1 MKTIPLHTTATA
13 PAVPARRVRGAPPPW
28 RPQWLF
34 AAPHRLAFGAGALML
49 AASALWWLVAMV
61 ARAAGVP
68 GTWALPPVSAH
79 GLLMGFGF
87 MPLFFAGFLF
97 TAGPKWLDVP
107 GPSARALLGPVL
119 AQLAGWGVFVLGV
132 RARDP
137 ELGAVL
143 AALGLAAAAFGWSV
157 LAARFAGLLRASRVA
172 DQVHARCIAAAGVVG
187 ALLLWAA
194 SLAVAVGAL
203 AWLRP
208 IALAGLWGFAGVV
221 YVTVAHRMVPFFT
234 AAALPQLDAW
244 RPNWLLAVFVGAM
257 DFEALAA
264 VAQALWWPWPVAAH
278 ALQAAVEAAVAVLL
292 LAQAVRWGLV
302 QSLKLR
308 LLAMLHLGFLW
319 LGVAFALAA
328 LSNALVALGGQPLG
342 RAPLHAFT
350 MGFLGSTLLAMAT
363 RVSCGH
369 GGRTLAADDLA
380 WALFIVLQGAVLARL
395 AAELLP
401 VGTAWW
407 TVAAALLWALAVGGW
422 ALRYGR
428 WYGRPRI
435 DGRPG

>member
-61 ARAAGVP
+61 ARAAGVA
-68 GTWALPPVSAH
+68 GTWALPPASAH

>member
-1 MKTIPLHTTATA
+1 MKTIPLRTIPVA
-13 PAVPARRVRGAPPPW
+13 PVEPARRARVDPPPW

-34 AAPHRLAFGAGALML
+34 AAPHRLAFFAGALML
-49 AASALWWLVAMV
+49 AASAVWWLAALV
-61 ARAAGVP
+61 ARTAGVDLP
-68 GTWALPPVSAH
+68 WSLPPAAAH

-107 GPSARALLGPVL
+107 APSARSLLGAVL
-119 AQLAGWGVFVLGV
+119 AQLAGWTVFALGVHVRDPDLARVLGT
-132 RARDP
+132 
-137 ELGAVL
+137 
-143 AALGLAAAAFGWSV
+143 LGLAAAALGWSS
-157 LAARFAGLLRASRVA
+157 LAARFVGLLRASRVA
-172 DQVHARCIAAAGVVG
+172 DAVHARCIAASGVAG
-187 ALLLWAA
+187 AMLLWAA
-194 SLAVAVGAL
+194 AIALALGAV

-208 IALAGLWGFAGVV
+208 IAVAGLWGFAGVV

-234 AAALPQLDAW
+234 AAALPRLDAW
-244 RPNWLLAVFVGAM
+244 RPYWLLAVFVGAM
-257 DFEALAA
+257 AFEALAA
-264 VAQALWWPWPVAAH
+264 VAQALWWPQPAVAH
-278 ALQAAVEAAVAVLL
+278 ALQAAVEAAVAALL
-292 LAQAVRWGLV
+292 LGLAVRWGLV

-308 LLAMLHLGFLW
+308 LLAMLHLGLVW

-328 LSNALVALGGQPLG
+328 WSNVLVALGGEPLG

-380 WALFIVLQGAVLARL
+380 WALYLLLQAAVLARL
-395 AAELLP
+395 GTELLP
-401 VGTAWW
+401 VGPAGWV
-407 TVAAALLWALAVGGW
+407 VAAGLWAMAVGGW

-428 WYGRPRI
+428 WYGRPRV